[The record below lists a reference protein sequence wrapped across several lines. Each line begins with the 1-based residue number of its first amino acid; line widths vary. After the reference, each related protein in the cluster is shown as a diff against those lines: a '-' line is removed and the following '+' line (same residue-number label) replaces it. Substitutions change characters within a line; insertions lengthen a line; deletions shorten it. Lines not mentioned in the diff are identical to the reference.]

1 MRSPTPEQAKQER
14 ILLQGLSFDAF
25 IWIGYFVVALQTGM
39 LTLIAEC
46 VKGGVTIGLT
56 TISVILLRRINRGRM
71 QHYDFGTGKVEQAIS
86 LLSALAVICAAAFI
100 SFEIVERLREI
111 GHEAAGAH
119 HANFL
124 ALAIVSVDLVVDIA
138 LCINLSRSAHGLVS
152 PVFTAEHRARIG
164 HLVISGV
171 VLLGLTIAQ
180 FTHGAVSA
188 WADILAS
195 AGLALFLVWLAVG
208 IVKGALPDLLDRTL
222 SEELQLHINR
232 ALIAHFDRYE
242 QLGRVRSRQ
251 AGSRYMVDI
260 ELGFSPSM
268 TMGEVAGHLAAI
280 QTDLERD
287 LPGSHVVLVPKVAS

>member
-1 MRSPTPEQAKQER
+1 MRPA
-14 ILLQGLSFDAF
+14 
-25 IWIGYFVVALQTGM
+25 
-39 LTLIAEC
+39 
-46 VKGGVTIGLT
+46 
-56 TISVILLRRINRGRM
+56 
-71 QHYDFGTGKVEQAIS
+71 
-86 LLSALAVICAAAFI
+86 
-100 SFEIVERLREI
+100 
-111 GHEAAGAH
+111 
-119 HANFL
+119 
-124 ALAIVSVDLVVDIA
+124 
-138 LCINLSRSAHGLVS
+138 
-152 PVFTAEHRARIG
+152 ARIG

-180 FTHGAVSA
+180 VTTGAVSA

-195 AGLALFLVWLAVG
+195 AGLALFLVWLAIG

-268 TMGEVAGHLAAI
+268 TMGEVAGHLTAI
-280 QTDLERD
+280 QQDLERD
-287 LPGSHVVLVPKVAS
+287 LPGSHVVLIPKVAS